1 MACISNQIL
10 SPLSRFD
17 NSLTL
22 KMSIEIILGYIAAL
36 IIGLVLGLV
45 GGGGSILTVPL
56 LVYLLGYNPVIA
68 TAYSLFVVGS
78 SSLVGVVQKHK
89 KGYVDFKTGLAFS
102 FPSFLAVY
110 LSRRFLV
117 PNIPDIVF
125 SIGNYDLTKEMAIMI
140 FFACIMFIASTS
152 MIRNKKDKKEFTEK
166 QPYYQTFIQG
176 LIIGTITGVIG
187 AGGGFLYVPALVLWA
202 GLSMKKAVGTSL
214 VIVAINSLIGFTGDM
229 QTLDIE
235 WTFLL
240 TFSSLTVIGILLGG
254 HLSKYVS
261 NKRLKKGFGWLIL
274 VMSLY
279 ILSKEIFN
287 F

>member
-1 MACISNQIL
+1 
-10 SPLSRFD
+10 
-17 NSLTL
+17 
-22 KMSIEIILGYIAAL
+22 MSIEIILGYIAAL

-56 LVYLLGYNPVIA
+56 LVYLLGYNPVVA

-78 SSLVGVVQKHK
+78 SSLVGVVQKQR
-89 KGYVDFKTGLAFS
+89 KGLVDFKTGLAFS

-110 LSRRFLV
+110 LSRRFMV
-117 PNIPDIVF
+117 PNIPDILF
-125 SIGNYDLTKEMAIMI
+125 SIGNYSLTKEMAIMI

-152 MIRNKKDKKEFTEK
+152 MIRNKKNTEITTVK
-166 QPYYQTFIQG
+166 QPYYNTFIQG
-176 LIIGTITGVIG
+176 LIIGTVTGLIG

-235 WTFLL
+235 WRFLL
-240 TFSSLTVIGILLGG
+240 IFSGITVIGILLGG
-254 HLSKYVS
+254 YLSKYVS

-274 VMSLY
+274 LMSIY